1 VNRCPGKGCT
11 AQLGADQVA
20 CRGHWF
26 SLPKPLRDR
35 IWQLYR
41 REQGSDAHRE
51 AVFEA
56 VRILS
61 GAE

>member
-1 VNRCPGKGCT
+1 MRCPGKGCT
-11 AQLGADQVA
+11 KPIGGDQVA
-20 CRGHWF
+20 CRPHWF

-35 IWQLYR
+35 IWSLYR

-56 VRILS
+56 VRIL
-61 GAE
+61 AEGK